1 MPEFLQLLWAQL
13 SAYEDLWVWLGL
25 GSAILFFGT
34 LLALPWLAALIPVDY
49 FAHAREPIAK
59 PLRLHPVLRIVLHIA
74 RNTLGLLLIAA
85 GILMLFLPGQGLL
98 TILLGVLVMHFPGK
112 YRLEQWLVQQ
122 PGILT
127 ALNWLRAKRHTAA
140 LTPPTPR

>member
-1 MPEFLQLLWAQL
+1 MPEFLQPLWAQL
-13 SAYEDLWVWLGL
+13 STYEDLWVWLGI
-25 GSAILFFGT
+25 GSALLFFGS

-49 FAHAREPIAK
+49 FTHAREPIAK
-59 PLRLHPVLRIVLHIA
+59 PLRLHPVLRIVLHVV
-74 RNTLGLLLIAA
+74 RNTLGLLLILA

-127 ALNWLRAKRHTAA
+127 ALNWLRAKRNIPA

>member
-1 MPEFLQLLWAQL
+1 MSDLLQTLWAQL
-13 SAYEDLWVWLGL
+13 AAYEDIWVWVGL

-49 FAHAREPIAK
+49 FTHTREPIAK
-59 PLRLHPVLRIVLHIA
+59 SLRLHPVLRIVVHIV

-122 PGILT
+122 PGILP
-127 ALNWLRAKRHTAA
+127 ALNWLRAKRSVPA
-140 LTPPTPR
+140 LTPPQR

>member
-1 MPEFLQLLWAQL
+1 MSDLLQTLWAQL
-13 SAYEDLWVWLGL
+13 AAYEDLWVWVGL

-49 FAHAREPIAK
+49 FTHAREPIAK
-59 PLRLHPVLRIVLHIA
+59 PLRLHPVLRIVVHIV

-122 PGILT
+122 PGILP
-127 ALNWLRAKRHTAA
+127 ALNWLRAKRSVPT
-140 LTPPTPR
+140 LTPPQR

>member
-1 MPEFLQLLWAQL
+1 MSDLLQKLWAQL
-13 SAYEDLWVWLGL
+13 AAYEDLWVWVGL

-49 FAHAREPIAK
+49 FTHAREPIAK
-59 PLRLHPVLRIVLHIA
+59 PLRLHPVLRIVVHIV

-122 PGILT
+122 PGILP
-127 ALNWLRAKRHTAA
+127 ALNWLRAKRRVPA
-140 LTPPTPR
+140 LTPPQR